1 MTADFNMAAAALAHA
16 QLSFGVF
23 PVWPA
28 LPSLRQNGGFIC
40 GCGRL
45 RCEHPA
51 KHPMGRLVPH
61 GLRDATTDPARI
73 AHLWSLRPDANI
85 GGATGRIIALD
96 IDPRH
101 EGLATLARL
110 EAKYGALPATWRI
123 ITGGG
128 GEHIYFRPSPLPAI
142 IRNSTAK
149 LGPGLD
155 VRGDGGYVLLPPS
168 LHINGRRYQWK
179 PGCTPDQRPLAALP
193 SWLAA
198 ALAEPTKPGAS
209 AATWRDLVTNDVSEG
224 KRNDTIARFAGHLL
238 RRYVDPHVVLEL
250 LLAWNAT
257 RCKPPLG
264 CDEITGIVNSI
275 AGKEK
280 KRRQAA

>member
-1 MTADFNMAAAALAHA
+1 MTAEFNMAAAALAHA
-16 QLSFGVF
+16 QLGFAVF
-23 PVWPA
+23 PIWPA
-28 LPSLRQNGGFIC
+28 LPALLGGGFIC

-45 RCEHPA
+45 GCEHPA

-61 GLRDATTDPARI
+61 GLRDATTDAARI
-73 AHLWSLRPDANI
+73 AHLWSLRSNANI

-101 EGLATLARL
+101 EGPATLARL

-128 GEHIYFRPSPLPAI
+128 GEHIYFRAPASPAI
-142 IRNSTAK
+142 IRNSAAK

-168 LHINGRRYQWK
+168 LHVSGRRYEWK
-179 PGCTPDQRPLAALP
+179 PGCAPDQRPLAALP

-198 ALAEPTKPGAS
+198 ALAEPTKPGTS
-209 AATWRDLVTNDVSEG
+209 AATWRDLVANDVSEG
-224 KRNDTIARFAGHLL
+224 RRNDTIARFAGHLL

-250 LLAWNAT
+250 LLAWDAT

-264 CDEITGIVNSI
+264 RDEITRTVNSI

-280 KRRQAA
+280 KRRQA